1 MKKLIT
7 LLLLAV
13 SLSGFAESPVSLL
26 ELAVREA
33 NVDCPYD
40 IEDGL
45 TITKL
50 ATEANNVFY
59 TCMVDEVVTELT
71 IEDMRIPEV
80 NEAMKEVLISSLKDT
95 SDEDIKE
102 FRDLVKQARYN
113 VVYRFVSNRTGN
125 ETDIKIYTNEL

>member
-50 ATEANNVFY
+50 ATEANNVVY

>member
-71 IEDMRIPEV
+71 IEDMRSPEV